1 MSMKLNQ
8 EVVAELQKKYDYLIN
23 YASDDPSD
31 PIDPLAYVD
40 SNGDNLL
47 HIAAQLGDVRTMG
60 LLLDA
65 GMDVDQP
72 GDMESTALHYAYKS
86 KSVDA
91 VEFLLNRGASTNV
104 QNGFGKIPGE

>member
-1 MSMKLNQ
+1 MSMKLDQ
-8 EVVAELQKKYDYLIN
+8 DVVAELQKKYDYLIN
-23 YASDDPSD
+23 YESDDPSA
-31 PIDPLAYVD
+31 PIDPLTYVD

-65 GMDVDQP
+65 GLDVDLP

-86 KSVDA
+86 KSPDA
-91 VEFLLNRGASTNV
+91 VKFLLDRGAATDV
-104 QNGFGKIPGE
+104 QNGFGKMPGE